1 MSRFYITTPLY
12 YVNDKP
18 HLGTVYSTVIADTL
32 KRYHKLFE
40 YETFL
45 LTGTDEHGQKCFQSA
60 KQHNIPTQ
68 IYCDKM
74 AKQFENTWKL
84 LDISYDRFFRTTQ
97 AQHKQAVQNCLQ
109 KLYDQQLVYPS
120 TYEGWYCVSEESFYT
135 SKDLVNG
142 LSPGGKKVNR
152 IKETNY
158 FFKMSAYQE
167 ALKNHIVKNPNFI
180 QPEHR
185 RNEILSFLKQPLS
198 DLCVTRPKSRV
209 SWGVEVPF
217 DPQFVAYV
225 WVDAL
230 LNYIT
235 GIGYLGPNFDRKT
248 NGENLPLETK
258 KWWVQTGAIHII
270 GKDILMT
277 HCVYW
282 PCLLMALELPLPK
295 TILAHGW
302 LLNPDQ
308 EKMSK
313 SQGDVMDPT
322 DLLKTFSADQIRY
335 CLIRDVPIGN
345 DASIS
350 MPLLI
355 RRVNE
360 DLANNLGNL
369 LRRTVTMIHK
379 HFSSVTPEPVVTL
392 GNLEKKLKL
401 LGSQTAESVKADVLK
416 LRPGHGVNSI
426 VRLLNETNKYLEQ
439 KAPWKLIKEDKKH
452 TQDVLRSALEIIY
465 LCAVLLKPVMPK
477 TMATLLDSLSC
488 PDQWP
493 VEHFKSGAFPKAGS
507 TIKDIPPL
515 FPRIKVF

>member
-1 MSRFYITTPLY
+1 MNRFYITTPLY

-60 KQHNIPTQ
+60 KQHNMPTQ

-97 AQHKQAVQNCLQ
+97 PQHKQAVQKCLQ
-109 KLYDQQLVYPS
+109 TLYDQQLIYPS

-142 LSPGGKKVNR
+142 LSPGGKKVSR
-152 IKETNY
+152 IQETNY
-158 FFKMSAYQE
+158 FFKMSAYQQS
-167 ALKNHIVKNPNFI
+167 LRDHIAKNPDFI
-180 QPEHR
+180 QPKHR
-185 RNEILSFLKQPLS
+185 KNEILSFLKQPLS

-217 DPQFVAYV
+217 DPQFITYV

-230 LNYIT
+230 LNYVT
-235 GIGYLGPNFDRKT
+235 GIGYLGPSQDGKT
-248 NGENLPLETK
+248 NSENLPADTK
-258 KWWVQTGAIHII
+258 KWWVQTGAVHLI

-277 HCVYW
+277 HCIYW
-282 PCLLMALELPLPK
+282 PCLLMALDLPLPK

-302 LLNPDQ
+302 LLNPSQ

-313 SQGDVMDPT
+313 SKGDVMDPM
-322 DLLKTFSADQIRY
+322 DLLKIFSADHLRY
-335 CLIRDVPIGN
+335 CLIRDIPIGN
-345 DASIS
+345 DSSIS
-350 MPLLI
+350 IPLLV

-369 LRRTVTMIHK
+369 LRRTVTMIHQ
-379 HFSSVTPEPVVTL
+379 HFNSIIPKPVATPNILTK
-392 GNLEKKLKL
+392 NLKL
-401 LGSQTAESVKADVLK
+401 LGLQTADAVKENVLK
-416 LRPGHGVNSI
+416 LRPGSGVDQI

-439 KAPWKLIKEDKKH
+439 TTPWKLIKEDKEQ

-465 LCAVLLKPVMPK
+465 LCAVLLQPVMPK
-477 TMATLLDSLSC
+477 SMATLLDSLSC
-488 PDQWP
+488 PNQWP
-493 VEHFKSGAFPKAGS
+493 VEYFKNGDFPKAGL